1 MRQRPFHSLT
11 PSPQTCRIS
20 AVTYVEAVIVADN
33 RGEAMRNAFD
43 TLVDEM
49 GLIIE
54 PVTPLQARI
63 ARRAYQIYGK
73 GNNSKAKLNMGD
85 CFAYALAKDLD
96 QPLPSKA
103 TTSRTPTSP
112 PHSPDGPAFPL
123 PKRDR
128 QGSSREYRVLL

>member
-1 MRQRPFHSLT
+1 MIIDSSAIIAVINGEPEATPFAYAIAVAV
-11 PSPQTCRIS
+11 CRIS
-20 AVTYVEAVIVADN
+20 AVNYIEAAIEAAIVADN

-54 PVTPLQARI
+54 PVTPNQARI
-63 ARRAYQIYGK
+63 ARWAYQTYGK

-96 QPLPSKA
+96 QPLLFKGEDFPH
-103 TTSRTPTSP
+103 TDITPAQP
-112 PHSPDGPAFPL
+112 
-123 PKRDR
+123 
-128 QGSSREYRVLL
+128 

>member
-1 MRQRPFHSLT
+1 MIIDSSAIIAVINGEPEATQFAQAIAT
-11 PSPQTCRIS
+11 AVCRIS
-20 AVTYVEAVIVADN
+20 AVNYVEAAIVADN

-54 PVTPLQARI
+54 PVTPHQARI
-63 ARRAYQIYGK
+63 ARRVYQTYGK

-96 QPLPSKA
+96 QPLLFKGEDFPH
-103 TTSRTPTSP
+103 TDITPAQP
-112 PHSPDGPAFPL
+112 
-123 PKRDR
+123 
-128 QGSSREYRVLL
+128 